1 MSPVARTRPPMHAR
15 HLLETRVRQAM
26 ARWGPVRPGERVAAA
41 VSGGPD
47 SLCLLH
53 LLAGMA
59 GTEGFAVHA
68 VHFDHGLRGEESAA
82 DARFVQAIADR
93 WGVPVHV
100 GRAAPGALRA
110 RGRGL
115 QAAAR
120 DARYAFFDEIADAI
134 GARWVATAHTAD
146 DQAETV
152 MMRWV
157 RGAGPAA
164 LSGIPPVRGRVI
176 RPLLQCCRAEILAYL
191 TAVDVVSRRDP
202 SNDDHRFTRAK
213 VRHTVLP
220 ALRDLN
226 PRVVEALGRSAG
238 LLADDAAWLDRCAEE
253 QLVLL
258 IRDAEEGA
266 IELERSGLG
275 TLHPALRR
283 RVIRRALAR
292 IHPEAGELPFEPVE
306 ALGEQSVRRT
316 SGRLAL
322 GMGLTAEFAAERIRF
337 ASGDGLNRPPPE
349 AVALPPDGTCPLNDW
364 GLVATVRVAS
374 GPPVFPISSP
384 HLAAFD
390 LDRLPG
396 RLMVRGWRHGDAFYP
411 EGMRG
416 RQRLHDYWINA
427 RIPRWRRDRMP
438 LLVAGNDVVWV
449 VGIRRDR
456 RYLAAGDCR
465 TAVVE
470 FAPDVHRFAPQRP
483 CRPAVRRVHQARE
496 TT

>member
-1 MSPVARTRPPMHAR
+1 MHAR
-15 HLLETRVRQAM
+15 HPLETRVRQAM

-47 SLCLLH
+47 SLCLLR

-59 GTEGFAVHA
+59 RTEGFAVHA

-100 GRAAPGALRA
+100 GRAAPGTVRA
-110 RGRGL
+110 QGRGL

-164 LSGIPPVRGRVI
+164 LSGIPPVRGRLI
-176 RPLLQCCRAEILAYL
+176 RPLLACCRAEILAYL
-191 TAVDVVSRRDP
+191 AGVDVAPRRDP

-226 PRVVEALGRSAG
+226 PRVVDALGRSAG
-238 LLADDAAWLDRCAEE
+238 LLADDAAWLDLCAEE
-253 QLVLL
+253 QLVVL
-258 IRDAEEGA
+258 IRDVEEGA

-292 IHPEAGELPFEPVE
+292 IHPEAGEISFEPVE
-306 ALGEQSVRRT
+306 AIGEQSVRRT

-337 ASGDGLNRPPPE
+337 ASGDGLPRRPPE
-349 AVALPPDGTCPLNDW
+349 AVALPPDGACSLKDW
-364 GLVATVRVAS
+364 GLVATLRVAS
-374 GPPVFPISSP
+374 GAPVLSPPAP
-384 HLAAFD
+384 HVAVFD

-396 RLMVRGWRHGDAFYP
+396 RLMVRGWRRGDAFYP

-427 RIPRWRRDRMP
+427 RIPRWRRDRIP
-438 LLVAGNDVVWV
+438 LLVAG
-449 VGIRRDR
+449 
-456 RYLAAGDCR
+456 
-465 TAVVE
+465 
-470 FAPDVHRFAPQRP
+470 
-483 CRPAVRRVHQARE
+483 
-496 TT
+496 